1 MKIVILLFS
10 LLLSSYSLSGEVP
23 VTYEEVTEK
32 ISKQNFL
39 ILENAERIYQ
49 KKENI
54 KFARANLL
62 PKLNLWNIAK
72 VATDWLSVLDVVQ
85 DIAPFLVPSNWFQAK
100 QSKYVYRAAKEQY
113 RALWANE
120 VSTAK
125 LLFLEIVKDE
135 KLLELIESKV
145 TRYKNIMEMARSRN
159 IFGGENVFAY
169 NLIRDRYLALV
180 EDERLVRNMV
190 FNEKKEFQYIA
201 GINNE
206 EEISLVHPK
215 LPDLSSSEPIEFSK
229 VIFKV
234 MEASPELAQFEHLAN
249 SLSQVKGQIY
259 FNVLGVNSFSQGQ
272 GDGIFDNIPI
282 QDGLGFGLGA
292 SIRIAKSEGRI
303 LKIQIRATIETLK
316 KQVNL
321 LVNEYN
327 SLINNY
333 NITNERISLSQQNYQ
348 NMMSYLSLGGK
359 ISALEMMEIL
369 DNLYSSHLVLLAYQY
384 RFASLVEKLK
394 RVTFSEDYMNGPNL
408 VVGGEL

>member
-1 MKIVILLFS
+1 MKIYILLITILFS
-10 LLLSSYSLSGEVP
+10 SFSFASKVP
-23 VTYEEVTEK
+23 ITIEEVTEK
-32 ISKQNFL
+32 VSKQNFL
-39 ILENAERIYQ
+39 VLENAERVYQ

-62 PKLNLWNIAK
+62 PKLNLWNIVK
-72 VATDWLSVLDVVQ
+72 VAADWLSVLDVVQ
-85 DIAPFLVPSNWFQAK
+85 DIAPFLVPANWFKAK
-100 QSKYVYRAAKEQY
+100 QSKYVYRAQKEQY

-120 VSTAK
+120 VNTAK
-125 LLFLEIVKDE
+125 LLFLGIVRDE
-135 KLLELIESKV
+135 KLLQLLESKV
-145 TRYKNIMEMARSRN
+145 TRYKEIMEMARSRN
-159 IFGGENVFAY
+159 IFGGEDVFSY
-169 NLIRDRYLALV
+169 NLIRDRYLALL

-206 EEISLVHPK
+206 EEISLVAPA
-215 LPDLSSSEPIEFSK
+215 LPDVADSKPIEFSK

-234 MEASPELAQFEHLAN
+234 MEASPEVAQFEHLAN

-259 FNVLGVNSFSQGQ
+259 FNVLGVSSFSAGQ
-272 GDGIFDNIPI
+272 GGGTFDNIPI

-292 SIRIAKSEGRI
+292 SVRIAKSEGRI
-303 LKIQIRATIETLK
+303 LKIQIKATIETLK
-316 KQVNL
+316 KEVNL

-327 SLINNY
+327 SLISNY
-333 NITNERISLSQQNYQ
+333 DIASERISLSQQNFQ

-394 RVTFSEDYMNGPNL
+394 RMTFSDDYLAGPSL
-408 VVGGEL
+408 VIGGKK